1 MDFSFFI
8 KGLIIGFL
16 LAAPVG
22 PVGLHCI
29 RRTILRGRLPGFVS
43 GLGAACADTVYGCI
57 AAFGL
62 SFVSE
67 FLVAHQII
75 FRIIGAVFICALG
88 IKTFFSPPAKEASD
102 SSDESYMADFTATFF
117 LTLMNPITVF
127 AFTAVFTA
135 VGATHS
141 THTLEGLL
149 VVGVF
154 LGSALWWFLITTLAG
169 LFHRKISL
177 GKLTWLTKISGSI
190 ITAFGLFVFITLL
203 L

>member
-88 IKTFFSPPAKEASD
+88 IKTFFSPPAEEVSD
-102 SSDESYMADFTATFF
+102 SSSESYIADFTATFF
-117 LTLMNPITVF
+117 LTLMNPITIF

-135 VGATHS
+135 IGTTNS

-154 LGSALWWFLITTLAG
+154 LGSALWWFLITTVAG
-169 LFHRKISL
+169 LFHRKISHGNL
-177 GKLTWLTKISGSI
+177 LWLTRISGSI
-190 ITAFGLFVFITLL
+190 IIAFGLFIFISLL
-203 L
+203 I